1 MMRAGS
7 KPPGRPQGERMGED
21 LLQTAS
27 AIATVLGF
35 LLSLGALVPFLG
47 TPPQQGSAGP
57 DVLRLLSPEGKVAV
71 LVFST
76 PIFGLLDTVL
86 VISLA
91 RIALSL
97 LRRCGVEI
105 SGDLG
110 LWLLLLFVLMPVA
123 TGANLAF
130 AIVLFGEVAS
140 PLPLAGILAN
150 LVVTGYCAFRWLL
163 NAIY

>member
-1 MMRAGS
+1 
-7 KPPGRPQGERMGED
+7 MGGD

-35 LLSLGALVPFLG
+35 LLSLGALAPFLG
-47 TPPQQGSAGP
+47 STPRQGPAGA
-57 DVLRLLSPEGKVAV
+57 DVLRLLSPEGKIAV
-71 LVFST
+71 LVFSA

-130 AIVLFGEVAS
+130 AIVLFGAVAS

-150 LVVTGYCAFRWLL
+150 LVVTGYCAFRWLV
-163 NAIY
+163 NALY